1 MPLLSGQHI
10 FEPLYGTIYTMS
22 RIVDREK
29 AIALRLRGYSYSQIK
44 EKIGVSKSTLHYWLA
59 EHPLTDAQ
67 MRKVRD
73 TNALRIEKFRE
84 TFRQKKLQRL
94 ANTRAQAVLEI
105 KSLTKREFLLAGF
118 FLYWAEGMKVDR
130 KTVLLANTDPA
141 MLRFFISWL
150 TLLGI
155 TREQLRARLHVYS
168 DMDPQKYIERWA
180 YELHLPKSIFRNTYV
195 KDSAINKRKNYKGR
209 FGLGTCTVWV
219 HNRELYEKIMM
230 TIDVLKEAP
239 HNSFTKSSR
248 VGKV

>member
-1 MPLLSGQHI
+1 
-10 FEPLYGTIYTMS
+10 
-22 RIVDREK
+22 
-29 AIALRLRGYSYSQIK
+29 
-44 EKIGVSKSTLHYWLA
+44 
-59 EHPLTDAQ
+59 
-67 MRKVRD
+67 
-73 TNALRIEKFRE
+73 
-84 TFRQKKLQRL
+84 
-94 ANTRAQAVLEI
+94 
-105 KSLTKREFLLAGF
+105 
-118 FLYWAEGMKVDR
+118 
-130 KTVLLANTDPA
+130 